1 MILVEFT
8 VLLADTGGT
17 EVVLLAD
24 IGGTDCV
31 VS

>member
-1 MILVEFT
+1 VILVELT